1 MFRRLATFA
10 AATAAVTMTI
20 TGLAAPAQA
29 ATTACRAATGSSV
42 AGSSVAGSSAAGG
55 PACQVWTGKVD
66 WVPDGDTLR
75 VDLAGDGTK
84 NVVSV
89 RILGIQAMEQHT
101 YSHYPERRKGDCH
114 ALAAN
119 ARLEQL
125 IKAGGGNVRLTALK
139 ASSRSE
145 NRPLRSVAVK
155 IGGRWQDVGEQM
167 VRGGFALWQAFP
179 GEWAMD
185 EVYHRA
191 AKDAAAAGRELY
203 ATASCKAGPAQNS
216 GLTVTVNADAEG
228 LDEKNLN
235 GEYFQV
241 HNPSAADV
249 AIGGWWV
256 RDSGLRRYT
265 FPAGTVVPAGG
276 DVYVHIGKGRDTAG
290 HKYWGLTKPIFT
302 NVDPA
307 AHSVGDGGYLFDIHG
322 DLRTWM
328 IYP

>member
-29 ATTACRAATGSSV
+29 ATTACRAATGSSA
-42 AGSSVAGSSAAGG
+42 AGNSAAGG

-139 ASSRSE
+139 DSSRSE

-155 IGGRWQDVGEQM
+155 I
-167 VRGGFALWQAFP
+167 
-179 GEWAMD
+179 
-185 EVYHRA
+185 
-191 AKDAAAAGRELY
+191 DA
-203 ATASCKAGPAQNS
+203 Q
-216 GLTVTVNADAEG
+216 
-228 LDEKNLN
+228 
-235 GEYFQV
+235 
-241 HNPSAADV
+241 
-249 AIGGWWV
+249 
-256 RDSGLRRYT
+256 
-265 FPAGTVVPAGG
+265 
-276 DVYVHIGKGRDTAG
+276 
-290 HKYWGLTKPIFT
+290 
-302 NVDPA
+302 
-307 AHSVGDGGYLFDIHG
+307 
-322 DLRTWM
+322 
-328 IYP
+328 

>member
-1 MFRRLATFA
+1 MFRRLTTL
-10 AATAAVTMTI
+10 ATAVTLTLA
-20 TGLAAPAQA
+20 GLAAPAHA
-29 ATTACRAATGSSV
+29 AGAACRAV
-42 AGSSVAGSSAAGG
+42 AGS
-55 PACQVWTGKVD
+55 PHCQVWTGKVD

-75 VDLAGDGTK
+75 VDLAGDGTR

-89 RILGIQAMEQHT
+89 RVLGIQAMEQHV

-125 IKAGGGNVRLTALK
+125 IKAGGGTVRLTALK
-139 ASSRSE
+139 ASSKSGS
-145 NRPLRSVAVK
+145 RPLRSVAVK
-155 IGGRWQDVGEQM
+155 IGGQWQDVGEQM
-167 VRGGFALWQAFP
+167 VRGGFTLWQAFP

-191 AKDAAAAGRELY
+191 AKEAAAAGRGLY
-203 ATASCKAGPAQNS
+203 DPASCKPGPAQNS

-235 GEYFQV
+235 GEWFRV

-249 AIGGWWV
+249 PIGGWWV

-265 FPAGTVVPAGG
+265 FPAGTVAPAGG
-276 DVYVHIGKGRDTAG
+276 DVYVHIGKGKDTAG
-290 HKYWGLTKPIFT
+290 HKYWGLTKPIFS

-307 AHSVGDGGYLFDIHG
+307 AHSVGDGGYLFDVHG